1 MKIRNPQLIRA
12 ASWLGAQFV
21 RSWMR
26 TVGYEYRP
34 LGPNLDP
41 HQADIAGRYIYAFWH
56 ENLLAPLSQ
65 YARSDIYVLISK
77 HADGQMVAGLAQ
89 HLGFELVRGSST
101 RSGVEAVR
109 QMLRL
114 SQKAHLAVTPDGPRG
129 PRREVQAGLVY
140 LAAKTGLPVA
150 PVGIGYRRAWRMG
163 SWDRF
168 ALPRPFSSM
177 KCVTPE
183 PIRVPADAG
192 RDELEHYRQQVERS
206 LNEVGTLAENWAA
219 TGVWTGPAAGADRQE
234 FAA

>member
-1 MKIRNPQLIRA
+1 MKIRNPRLIRA
-12 ASWLGAQFV
+12 ASWLGAWFV
-21 RSWMR
+21 RTWMR

-41 HQADIAGRYIYAFWH
+41 HQPELAGRYIYAFWH

-65 YARSDIYVLISK
+65 YARSDIYVLISQ
-77 HADGQMVAGLAQ
+77 HADGQLIAGLAQ

-101 RSGVEAVR
+101 RNGVEAVR

-114 SQKAHLAVTPDGPRG
+114 SQQAHLAVTPDGPRG

-140 LAAKTGLPVA
+140 LAARTGLPVV
-150 PVGIGYRRAWRMG
+150 PVGIGYGRAWRMR

-168 ALPRPFSSM
+168 ALPRPFSAM
-177 KCVTPE
+177 KCVTPA
-183 PIRVPADAG
+183 PIHVPAEADRAE
-192 RDELEHYRQQVERS
+192 RERYRQQVEQS
-206 LNEVGTLAENWAA
+206 LQEVGKLAEAWAA
-219 TGVWTGPAAGADRQE
+219 SGVWPGAADGADRQE